1 MNCRSILVPIRGI
14 EHDIH
19 AIRSALKIARR
30 FEAHVDVLFA
40 RASGESLAAAFAGYG
55 MVPPPVGLVGQ
66 IQEGIQQQ
74 EAVASKLVERAAE
87 EMAVAVVS
95 HRDPA
100 GRRPSVALMVE
111 PGALF
116 ESVSRVGALHDLI
129 VYEHEP
135 QGVEL
140 EPFDDLVLQ
149 AALLGARRPCF
160 LAPKVLRGAFPAQVA
175 VGWSGSVEGAHAVTA
190 ALPFLAEAAAVHVI
204 RVCAADAPPAGEQR
218 LLDYLRWHKIPA
230 TVHRVHPAYGQT
242 ATALLTKATDLEAEL
257 LVLGGFTHGPIRQS
271 LLGGVT
277 RDVLRFAPMP
287 VLMAH

>member
-1 MNCRSILVPIRGI
+1 MNCRSILVPIRGV
-14 EHDIH
+14 EHDSH

-40 RASGESLAAAFAGYG
+40 RASAESLAIAFAGYG
-55 MVPPPVGLVGQ
+55 MVPPPVGLAGQ
-66 IQEGIQQQ
+66 VQESIQQQ
-74 EAVASKLVERAAE
+74 EAMASKLVERVAQ
-87 EMAVAVVS
+87 EMSVDVVS

-116 ESVSRVGALHDLI
+116 EAVTRVGALHDLI

-135 QGVEL
+135 QGVDL

-175 VGWSGSVEGAHAVTA
+175 IGWSGSVEGAHAVSA
-190 ALPFLAEAAAVHVI
+190 ALPFLAEAEAVHVI
-204 RVCAADAPPAGEQR
+204 RVCEADAAPAGEHR
-218 LLDYLRWHKIPA
+218 LLDYLRWHRIPA
-230 TVHRVHPAYGQT
+230 TVHRIPSDAGQT
-242 ATALLTKATDLEAEL
+242 ATALLGKATDLAADL
-257 LVLGGFTHGPIRQS
+257 LVIGGYTHGPIRQS

-277 RDVLRFAPMP
+277 RDILRFAPLP